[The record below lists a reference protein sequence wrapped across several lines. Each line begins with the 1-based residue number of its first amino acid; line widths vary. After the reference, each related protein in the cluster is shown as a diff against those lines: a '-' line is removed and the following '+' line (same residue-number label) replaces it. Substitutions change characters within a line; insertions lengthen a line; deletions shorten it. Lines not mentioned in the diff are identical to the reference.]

1 MNRSE
6 IFTGVQDVFQ
16 DIFDDD
22 FLKITSETCSDD
34 IDDWDSLN
42 HINLVCAIEKEFNI
56 RFTLAELSELKDVGE
71 MIDLIFAKIS

>member
-6 IFTGVQDVFQ
+6 IFTSVQDVFQ

-22 FLKITSETCSDD
+22 FLKITSETRSDD